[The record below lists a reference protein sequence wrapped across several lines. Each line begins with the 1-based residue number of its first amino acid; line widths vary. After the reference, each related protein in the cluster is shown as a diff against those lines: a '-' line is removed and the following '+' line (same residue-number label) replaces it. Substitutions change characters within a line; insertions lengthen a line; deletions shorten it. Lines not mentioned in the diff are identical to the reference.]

1 MSPSPSVSA
10 VAPSSRRR
18 SSFADLAELRGTTYE
33 LLGSLFC
40 YPAPADLAELVAE
53 TRGFPPKKC
62 LAREFPFLSPLGVL
76 VDRLRALDESER
88 EQLEHEYV
96 ELFVVNTSKALCP
109 PYESV
114 YLERQGRERGL
125 VSVAVER
132 AYADSG
138 VALADGG
145 ELPDHAALELG
156 FLAVLCDEEEQAWR
170 DGEVERALDRLR
182 QERDFHERHLQRW
195 FSTFARRLARAAA
208 AGSFYREL
216 AEAARAF
223 VTHDLDLVRML
234 LDAQPHAAAR
244 IGVLLP

>member
-33 LLGSLFC
+33 LLASLFS

-53 TRGFPPKKC
+53 TCGFPPRKC
-62 LAREFPFLSPLGVL
+62 LAREFPCLVPLGIL
-76 VDRLRALDESER
+76 VDRLRALDEGER
-88 EQLEHEYV
+88 EQLEPEYV
-96 ELFVVNTSKALCP
+96 ELFVVNTSQALCP

-132 AYADSG
+132 PYAVSG

-170 DGEVERALDRLR
+170 DGEVERALDHLR
-182 QERDFHERHLQRW
+182 RQRDFNERHLQRW
-195 FSTFARRLARAAA
+195 FSTFSRRLAQAAAA

-223 VTHDLDLVRML
+223 VAHDLDLIRML
-234 LDAQPHAAAR
+234 LEEHLH
-244 IGVLLP
+244 GVLQP

>member
-10 VAPSSRRR
+10 LPPSFRRR

-40 YPAPADLAELVAE
+40 YPAPVDVAELVAE
-53 TRGFPPKKC
+53 ARGFPPRKC
-62 LAREFPFLSPLGVL
+62 LAREFPFLSPLGIL
-76 VDRLRALDESER
+76 VDRLRAIEESERER

-96 ELFVVNTSKALCP
+96 ELFVVNTSQALCP

-114 YLERQGRERGL
+114 YVERQGRERGL

-132 AYADSG
+132 AYAVSG
-138 VALADGG
+138 VALTDRG

-170 DGEVERALDRLR
+170 DGEVERALDHLR
-182 QERDFHERHLQRW
+182 REKDFHERHLQRW

-208 AGSFYREL
+208 AGSFYLSRKHI
-216 AEAARAF
+216 
-223 VTHDLDLVRML
+223 T
-234 LDAQPHAAAR
+234 
-244 IGVLLP
+244 